1 MELLLKIKAIGGRTN
16 LGEGDNV
23 NIRWMMAECHW
34 NYFFSI
40 LFY

>member
-1 MELLLKIKAIGGRTN
+1 MELLLEIEAIGGRTN

-23 NIRWMMAECHW
+23 NIRWMTAECHW

>member
-1 MELLLKIKAIGGRTN
+1 MESLLEIEAIGGRTN

-23 NIRWMMAECHW
+23 SVGWMTAERHW
-34 NYFFSI
+34 NYFFFI